1 MEKLLRSF
9 FIVLLI
15 LLYQNLL
22 TGQTSDAQ
30 FYTNFI
36 EENSDRLNFNEIDS
50 IITIFLAQYPKIGE
64 KEFQKNIKD
73 LYSENNLNQLAS
85 YYFINGLYYEKN
97 ANYLTAIK
105 SYLTAIEFV
114 TESNSDNHLLYY
126 KTAYCYERMG
136 YSQKAID
143 YYLKSVAYPDIKANK
158 LIQVYKNLGNCCIGL
173 KKYEQSIEY
182 YDKSYQAAELIAD
195 TITMIKTVINSGNTY
210 LRAKNYPKATELSNR
225 AFNFAKE
232 SNYYLGMAFSKFNLG
247 LIELETNNYQN
258 ATNNLKEALSIAQKN
273 SVNYVFI
280 NSHLF
285 IAKSYL
291 KQRNYKKTLK
301 YIEKYIGLVD
311 SQTPNNR
318 KLSAYKIRSEA
329 LLHLGD
335 YVSIIKNND
344 KLINVVDSILAS
356 NQKKYLENIESTR
369 TLEKNIIENKLLS
382 KELEI
387 NRLKIIQSK
396 RILWLSIFV
405 FALLIIIIAQLFYT
419 RKKQNKYLN
428 KILYKNRIIA
438 EKNSEISQQSEEV
451 IRTNESLVEYQ
462 QKLETKVNDRTK
474 ELNAALEHAKQESEL
489 KSAFLKNISHEIRT
503 PLNGIVGFVQIISLN
518 NPEIEEKYLKIIQQ
532 NSYDLTNTVDNIIEL
547 AEIET
552 SEIKVDIQKLKLM
565 SFVEEIRNKSLY
577 VRQNLVKED
586 IDFKLKS
593 NNIKQESN
601 WSTDKKLLSKILYHL
616 IHNAFK
622 YTEKGNVTLDFNLD
636 NSKLSIRISDTGIGM
651 DKEYLVKIF
660 DQFLKL
666 ENQGKLFRGTGAGLT
681 IVKYLSQKLNV
692 IINIQSVPGKGTSI
706 LLTLS

>member
-1 MEKLLRSF
+1 MLGQSSELQYLSH
-9 FIVLLI
+9 LI
-15 LLYQNLL
+15 K
-22 TGQTSDAQ
+22 
-30 FYTNFI
+30 
-36 EENSDRLNFNEIDS
+36 ENSDTLNFNKIDS
-50 IITIFLAQYPKIGE
+50 ITTLFISQHPKIDE
-64 KEFQKNIKD
+64 TEFQKQI
-73 LYSENNLNQLAS
+73 NNLYTEDNLEQLVI
-85 YYFINGLYYEKN
+85 YYFISGLYYEKD
-97 ANYLTAIK
+97 ANYITAIK
-105 SYLTAIEFV
+105 AYLTSIEFI
-114 TESNSDNHLLYY
+114 TGSNSNNYLVYY
-126 KTAYCYERMG
+126 KTAFCYERLG

-143 YYLKSVAYPDIKANK
+143 YYLKSVAYPDINANK
-158 LIQVYKNLGNCCIGL
+158 LVEIYKNLGNCSIGL
-173 KKYEQSIEY
+173 KKYKQSIKY

-210 LRAKNYPKATELSNR
+210 LRAKNYPKATELTNK
-225 AFNFAKE
+225 AYHFAKE
-232 SNYYLGMAFSKFNLG
+232 NNYYLGMAFSKFNLG

-258 ATNNLKEALSIAQKN
+258 ATKNLKEALSIAQKY
-273 SVNYVFI
+273 SINYIFV

-291 KQRNYKKTLK
+291 KQKKYRKSLNYIDK
-301 YIEKYIGLVD
+301 YIELAD
-311 SQTPNNR
+311 SETPNSQ
-318 KLSAYKIRSEA
+318 KLSAFTIRSEA
-329 LLHLGD
+329 LLNLGN
-335 YVSIIKNND
+335 YSLVIRNNAR
-344 KLINVVDSILAS
+344 LINVVDSILAS
-356 NQKKYLENIESTR
+356 NQEKYLKNIESTK

-552 SEIKVDIQKLKLM
+552 SEIKVDVLKFRIA
-565 SFVEEIRNKSLY
+565 SFIEEIEKKSFY

-586 IDFKLKS
+586 IDLKLNR
-593 NNIKQESN
+593 NNIKQESH
-601 WSTDKKLLSKILYHL
+601 WTTDKKLLSKILYHL

-660 DQFLKL
+660 DQFLKI
-666 ENQGKLFRGTGAGLT
+666 ENQEKLFRGTGAGLT